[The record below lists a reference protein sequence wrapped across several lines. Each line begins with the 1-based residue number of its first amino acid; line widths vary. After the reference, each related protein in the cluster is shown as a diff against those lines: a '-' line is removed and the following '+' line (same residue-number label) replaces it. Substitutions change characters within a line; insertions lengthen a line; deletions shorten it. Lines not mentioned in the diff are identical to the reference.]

1 MSGFRLVA
9 FDLDGTL
16 LNSQHEFSSRSIRM
30 LRLLHKRGI
39 HIVFASGRA
48 YTVLRRLVEAL
59 PLFHGSDAV
68 RLTSSNAARILCAG
82 SNGACV
88 YDEDRTCLYSNTIPE
103 DMCTEL
109 YKIGLSD
116 PEVNLNVYLTVR
128 PEDRAMPGYVNLSDQ
143 EGDLATDK
151 WVCRYPD
158 EKEAASMRGSNFVQH
173 LLDSRSWDLSSHGC
187 GGASEIFFIC
197 YDPSRRTALVEE
209 LQECITRV
217 EGTKGVRG
225 TVRLSPSAI
234 QCIDVVP
241 VTMSKAA
248 ALEFVANRL
257 GVSLSECVAF
267 GDGMN
272 DAEMLREVGKG
283 FVMGNANPALK
294 AALPDL
300 EVIGT
305 NDDDAVAAT
314 VEALFHL

>member
-48 YTVLRRLVEAL
+48 HTVLRRLVEAL

-88 YDEDRTCLYSNTIPE
+88 YDEDKRCWLNKTLGS
-103 DMCTEL
+103 
-109 YKIGLSD
+109 GLCVEMSKCFLTD
-116 PEVNLNVYLTVR
+116 AEVNLNVYLTVR
-128 PEDRAMPGYVNLSDQ
+128 AEDRAMPGYVNLSDQ
-143 EGDLATDK
+143 EGDLAEDE
-151 WVCRYPD
+151 WMCRYPD
-158 EKEAASMRGSNFVQH
+158 EKEAAAFKDGGFIQKATSDLTAQVGTRPVNGMYFVCYNAGRIDALKQEIAETIDALETSGH
-173 LLDSRSWDLSSHGC
+173 AGAVSVIRSAPHCLSI
-187 GGASEIFFIC
+187 APE
-197 YDPSRRTALVEE
+197 
-209 LQECITRV
+209 
-217 EGTKGVRG
+217 
-225 TVRLSPSAI
+225 TV
-234 QCIDVVP
+234 
-241 VTMSKAA
+241 TKAA
-248 ALEFVANRL
+248 ALECIGIRL